1 MEESLYMN
9 DKKKKK
15 EYVIP
20 EAEIVDF
27 SGEDIVT
34 ASGLAN
40 WWGGGDNN
48 TEHF

>member
-1 MEESLYMN
+1 MN

-20 EAEIVDF
+20 EADLVEFVK
-27 SGEDIVT
+27 EDIITV
-34 ASGLAN
+34 SGLAN